1 MPPEGAPEGPGGGS
15 AGWGGVGSEEGQAL
29 SGFLSC
35 RTGCG
40 ETRFRGAASL
50 ASCLVTP
57 PVQTCW
63 RRPVTGEN
71 GTRTSGGSC
80 VRHQQTPGT
89 RRCLAKPASRPGQG
103 WPAGHGCWQRPG
115 TATRSLGRRP
125 GSHSHGDG
133 QSLTP
138 AWGQRRGPGCSGR
151 VGTHVHTQVHGRA
164 DTRAHTHT
172 CSLTHPACIRVL
184 TGLGSLSLPSGRPQ
198 PTRPGEVDRH
208 LHRDGDNA
216 PCCWQGR
223 PGSCGNETPRKQNRV
238 AVQLHVP
245 GSLCSRRTES
255 QSFGV
260 MTTFRPVWQKRASTL
275 GRAQAPPVFEG
286 SFRWEAGS
294 EAAAWETGRACRWTT
309 GLAPSSYGS
318 PSCQVPPASPE

>member
-1 MPPEGAPEGPGGGS
+1 M
-15 AGWGGVGSEEGQAL
+15 
-29 SGFLSC
+29 
-35 RTGCG
+35 
-40 ETRFRGAASL
+40 
-50 ASCLVTP
+50 
-57 PVQTCW
+57 
-63 RRPVTGEN
+63 
-71 GTRTSGGSC
+71 
-80 VRHQQTPGT
+80 
-89 RRCLAKPASRPGQG
+89 
-103 WPAGHGCWQRPG
+103 
-115 TATRSLGRRP
+115 
-125 GSHSHGDG
+125 
-133 QSLTP
+133 
-138 AWGQRRGPGCSGR
+138 
-151 VGTHVHTQVHGRA
+151 HTQVHGRA

-172 CSLTHPACIRVL
+172 CIRVL

-294 EAAAWETGRACRWTT
+294 EAAAWETGRACRRTT